1 MGGSR
6 GGLGGGQSD
15 ATPHPHRRSCC
26 PAPSQPLQRCSDG
39 GSQRQRRRLRGEGS
53 PGPGAE
59 LRGGWGG
66 GNTGPLGAS
75 GPLPHPAATLEGL
88 SSRAA
93 LKSTPYKAPSRIAAP
108 ARLHSCCGTPLPGT
122 EQNPDSPPGQG
133 DPSPNPLPGGGL
145 VLGTAKPRG
154 EKAPPRNVPF

>member
-1 MGGSR
+1 MPPPTHTAGVAAQPRPSLSSDVRMGAASDS
-6 GGLGGGQSD
+6 GGGCG
-15 ATPHPHRRSCC
+15 ARGARGRVLSCGV
-26 PAPSQPLQRCSDG
+26 DG
-39 GSQRQRRRLRGEGS
+39 
-53 PGPGAE
+53 
-59 LRGGWGG
+59 GG

-108 ARLHSCCGTPLPGT
+108 ARLHSCCGTPPGT

-154 EKAPPRNVPF
+154 KKAPPRNVPF